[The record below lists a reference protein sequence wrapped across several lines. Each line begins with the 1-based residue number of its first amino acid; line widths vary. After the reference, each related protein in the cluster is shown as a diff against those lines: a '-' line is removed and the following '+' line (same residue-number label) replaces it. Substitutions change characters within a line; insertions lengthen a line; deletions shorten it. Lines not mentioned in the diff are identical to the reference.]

1 MANFT
6 PSNVAVQ
13 VAKTFIAR
21 AAELEH
27 SLGKGV
33 KRDRAALDFVC
44 GAAAGVSAMSEHGDN
59 APEYKSL
66 EMVAFMVASRG
77 FAFLVEIAEGSK

>member
-1 MANFT
+1 M
-6 PSNVAVQ
+6 
-13 VAKTFIAR
+13 
-21 AAELEH
+21 
-27 SLGKGV
+27 
-33 KRDRAALDFVC
+33 KRDRSALDFVC